1 MRQLVLQSG
10 PGGDGRIVLTG
21 GDYRYLAQVLRL
33 KEGASVDARLP
44 DGSLARCRVD
54 SLDARAR
61 RVALVVEV
69 SPRAISREKGMPGR
83 NVSPPS
89 SLPESFPRIVL
100 FQWLLKGP
108 KMDTVVRQ
116 ATEMGVVSIV
126 PVMGERCV
134 ASEGSP
140 GRLERWER
148 VIREARQQSGSPL
161 ATGIGPITKSSEV
174 PEFWAR
180 QRAAGRPLAFVMTE
194 APLALKT
201 LHGYLE
207 LGADTVAVA
216 VGPEGGMSASEID
229 MLVAAGFMPVHFA
242 TNVLRAETCA
252 LYAVA
257 AVQNALLE
265 YESWHRN
272 A

>member
-10 PGGDGRIVLTG
+10 PGGDGKIVLDG
-21 GDYRYLAQVLRL
+21 GDYRYLVQVLRL
-33 KEGASVDARLP
+33 KEGSSVDARLP
-44 DGSLARCRVD
+44 DGALARCRVE
-54 SLDARAR
+54 SLDTRSR
-61 RVALVVEV
+61 RVSLVVEG
-69 SPRAISREKGMPGR
+69 SRHAIPPGKGEPGR
-83 NVSPPS
+83 NVAPPS

-100 FQWLLKGP
+100 FQWLLKGA
-108 KMDTVVRQ
+108 KMDAVVRQ
-116 ATEMGVVSIV
+116 ATEMGVISIV

-140 GRLERWER
+140 ARIERWER

-161 ATGIGPITKSSEV
+161 GTVIDPITKSAEV
-174 PEFWAR
+174 PNVW
-180 QRAAGRPLAFVMTE
+180 QRYSAAGRPLAFVMTE

-229 MLVAAGFMPVHFA
+229 MLVTAGFMPVHFA

>member
-10 PGGDGRIVLTG
+10 PGGDGKIVLSG
-21 GDYRYLAQVLRL
+21 GDYRYLVQVLRL

-44 DGSLARCRVD
+44 DGALARCRVD

-61 RVALVVEV
+61 RVSLVVEGARQAM
-69 SPRAISREKGMPGR
+69 PPGTGEPGR
-83 NVSPPS
+83 NVAPAASH
-89 SLPESFPRIVL
+89 PESFPRIVL

-108 KMDTVVRQ
+108 KMDAVVRQ

-140 GRLERWER
+140 GKLERWER
-148 VIREARQQSGSPL
+148 VVREARQQSGSPL
-161 ATGIGPITKSSEV
+161 ATVIGPITKSSEV
-174 PEFWAR
+174 PESWER
-180 QRAAGRPLAFVMTE
+180 LRAAGRPLAFVLTE

-207 LGADTVAVA
+207 SGADTVAVA

-229 MLVAAGFMPVHFA
+229 LLVAAGFMPVHFA

>member
-10 PGGDGRIVLTG
+10 PGGDGKIVLGG
-21 GDYRYLAQVLRL
+21 GDYRYLVQVLRL
-33 KEGASVDARLP
+33 KEGSSVDARLP
-44 DGSLARCRVD
+44 DGALARCRVE

-61 RVALVVEV
+61 RVSLVVEG
-69 SPRAISREKGMPGR
+69 SRQAIPPGAGEFGR
-83 NVSPPS
+83 NVAPPS

-100 FQWLLKGP
+100 FQWLLKGS
-108 KMDTVVRQ
+108 KMDSVVRQ
-116 ATEMGVVSIV
+116 ATEMGVISIV

-140 GRLERWER
+140 ARIERWER
-148 VIREARQQSGSPL
+148 VVREARQQSGSPL
-161 ATGIGPITKSSEV
+161 ATAIGPITKSAEV
-174 PEFWAR
+174 PASWET

-207 LGADTVAVA
+207 SGADTVAVA